1 MSRCFSIVLLLV
13 LVGCFM
19 LAGPARV
26 QAKDLF
32 ANPRHGVCHS
42 GADTSSSAV
51 CTDDKN
57 TNSNQD
63 PFSGK
68 YGLLAHIADIVAYV
82 AGGAAIILILVGAL
96 RYVTAG
102 GDISTG
108 ARDDND
114 VRDAKRTI
122 ANALIG
128 LVVIVLAHTII
139 VFVLQKL

>member
-1 MSRCFSIVLLLV
+1 MLLLV
-13 LVGCFM
+13 LVSCFM

-32 ANPRHGVCHS
+32 ANPRHGVCRS

-51 CTDDKN
+51 CTDNKSIDPNPKKA
-57 TNSNQD
+57 QD

-68 YGLLAHIADIVAYV
+68 RGLLARITDIVAYI
-82 AGGAAIILILVGAL
+82 AGGAAIILILVSAL

-128 LVVIVLAHTII
+128 LVIIVLAHTII
-139 VFVLQKL
+139 VFVIKKL